1 MWYAY
6 MMEMDCTYPVWLK
19 TSAAAYIWT
28 LLVAAIMI
36 DPTVIKTTQS
46 TRPSLR
52 PHTSMSLTWML
63 VGDISSRCYT
73 ITNLGEWKSE

>member
-1 MWYAY
+1 MYSVAH
-6 MMEMDCTYPVWLK
+6 PVWLK

-36 DPTVIKTTQS
+36 DPTVIKMTQS

-52 PHTSMSLTWML
+52 PQTSMSF
-63 VGDISSRCYT
+63 
-73 ITNLGEWKSE
+73 K